1 MELNLENIN
10 LYKSIMCAIIGAK
23 KSQIIEFIISNL
35 DDDKRFKYTI
45 KELCD
50 ELNIS
55 KPTTIETINLLL
67 EKRVLKKIKNGLY
80 QLNI

>member
-35 DDDKRFKYTI
+35 DDNKRFKYTI

-50 ELNIS
+50 
-55 KPTTIETINLLL
+55 
-67 EKRVLKKIKNGLY
+67 
-80 QLNI
+80 

>member
-23 KSQIIEFIISNL
+23 KSQIIEFITSNL

-55 KPTTIETINLLL
+55 KPTAIETINLLL

>member
-23 KSQIIEFIISNL
+23 KSQIIEFIINNL

-55 KPTTIETINLLL
+55 KPTAIETINLLL